1 MTYKELLEKLNRLS
15 PEQLNTDVTV
25 YACDENFSWR
35 DEYFP
40 LNDLLTSD
48 DKMGQVLDITKPTL
62 IFYK

>member
-1 MTYKELLEKLNRLS
+1 MTYKELLEKLKRLS

-25 YACDENFSWR
+25 YACDENFSWG

-48 DKMGQVLDITKPTL
+48 DKNDILDPDHPYL